1 MRGISAFFYY
11 GKITTEY
18 KEKGMVDF
26 NFLPGFIFSFLERY
40 KKAIEKAIE
49 RLYTISLLPF
59 SVR

>member
-40 KKAIEKAIE
+40 KKAIE